1 MSTIRNKGTYRLI
14 MNIIDGGDEI
24 VIDKYNN
31 NILREYN
38 NYLSLIGNKDI
49 TRRLKLTSAY
59 LFCYFFKDNDKIISN
74 FSREDVSSYIEE
86 CDKIDWSY
94 YMKDNNKYYI
104 RAFLNWTFEND
115 ISKISGDMCLPKI
128 IGHTRNKVRTYY
140 SKEELISLI
149 NSIDRTTKYGKEC
162 YLIISIICYLGLRIS
177 DVVNLKISDIDFNNN
192 TISIIQYKTQ
202 RHLILPLIE
211 QIKYPLIDYLKNV
224 RPKADLDYLF
234 ITNEKPYRQK
244 TELLDHS
251 YIVRKNLKKANI
263 NINGRKSGYH
273 SLRHSFA
280 TMLLSEDVDLYSIS
294 TILGH
299 EILDTTML
307 YLDIDISKLKELSLE
322 VPYVK

>member
-14 MNIIDGGDEI
+14 MDIIDGGDEI

-59 LFCYFFKDNDKIISN
+59 LFCYFLKDNDKIISN
-74 FSREDVSSYIEE
+74 FSREDVSLYIEE

-94 YMKDNNKYYI
+94 YMKDGNKYYI
-104 RAFLNWTFEND
+104 RSFLNWTFENN
-115 ISKISGDMCLPKI
+115 ITKISGNMCLPKI
-128 IGHTRNKVRTYY
+128 IGHTRNKIRTYY

-162 YLIISIICYLGLRIS
+162 YLIIIIICYLGLRIS
-177 DVVNLKISDIDFNNN
+177 DVVNLKVSDIDFNNN

-202 RHLILPLIE
+202 KHLILPLIE

-224 RPKADLDYLF
+224 RPKTDLDYIF
-234 ITNEKPYRQK
+234 ITSEKPYRQK
-244 TELLDHS
+244 IELLDHS
-251 YIVRKNLKKANI
+251 YIVRKNLKKANV

-273 SLRHSFA
+273 SLRHSLA

-307 YLDIDISKLKELSLE
+307 YLDIDISKLRELALE
-322 VPYVK
+322 VPYAK